1 MQKPR
6 TGAAN
11 ARLNLVEYQ
20 KRAGSITC
28 FPSREQITGRRRH
41 HTTLTQHGF
50 EKYRRRAI
58 GNRSVQGIGVARF
71 GRQDVVRHPLV
82 GRIVEAYDQRATAA
96 RDAKRDSRPTPVPRE
111 RG

>member
-1 MQKPR
+1 LA
-6 TGAAN
+6 T
-11 ARLNLVEYQ
+11 VE
-20 KRAGSITC
+20 G
-28 FPSREQITGRRRH
+28 
-41 HTTLTQHGF
+41 
-50 EKYRRRAI
+50 
-58 GNRSVQGIGVARF
+58 VQGIGVARF